1 MDYKEIDT
9 KADYI
14 LQMSKEQVKLL
25 IEELDYHEQLKELKL
40 YLIDAIN
47 CSKFMDSLDITKL
60 DKTQLKYRIR
70 IMNLSLLAENVMKKI
85 LHIVNKTDIS
95 NLTDLDDLLSDK
107 IDNYIPI
114 QYILEKAIGNISICI
129 FLLRYIFHLD
139 DYLEE
144 EQ

>member
-1 MDYKEIDT
+1 MDYKEIDA

-14 LQMSKEQVKLL
+14 LEMSKEQVKLL

-47 CSKFMDSLDITKL
+47 CSKIMDSLDITKL

-85 LHIVNKTDIS
+85 LNIVNKTDIS

-114 QYILEKAIGNISICI
+114 QDILEKAIGNISICI
-129 FLLRYIFHLD
+129 FLLRYIFPLD
-139 DYLEE
+139 DYLE
-144 EQ
+144 